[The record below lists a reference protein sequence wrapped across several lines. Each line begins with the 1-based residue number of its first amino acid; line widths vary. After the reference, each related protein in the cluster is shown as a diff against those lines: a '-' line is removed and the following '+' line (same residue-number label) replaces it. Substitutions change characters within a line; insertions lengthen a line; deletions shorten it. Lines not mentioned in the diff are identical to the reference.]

1 MQRKKVSTGTNNA
14 AAVLELDDDEQLIE
28 TVTTTKAIGR
38 QRRPKPAEIEP
49 EPIIGE
55 IEDDDDDDQD
65 TDDRP
70 SYSDTSLAALLY
82 GDGDEPLESQFCT
95 VMIRRNPDSM
105 NDRFL
110 NPCGSLSNLAPMR
123 NIELTAERMD
133 IEERV
138 RSEYGGGHYFFQLH
152 FDNRLRSSW
161 KATLAD
167 DPAAIRTAKADAAP
181 QPIAST
187 AAAAAAP
194 LADPMD
200 SFIASLK
207 QTAELKSL
215 LFGDTESRMQ
225 AEIDRLRAEAET
237 ARNATPPEPLSEEIL
252 LWKMAKEMPESEAK
266 NRLLDK
272 LVPVDEAGNRHWIA
286 DVAAVVMENKDTILG
301 LVGSLFG
308 GAAQPAASQ
317 PNVMDMLRQP
327 APAALPQHRSAFSRT
342 KPPAD
347 PAPAETPPPAGS
359 GPAVTLA
366 GFDEN
371 TPPPDYV
378 SETVIDG
385 RDLTK
390 GDETAIDAEI
400 TSEVKDAKP
409 KRKRDAAA

>member
-187 AAAAAAP
+187 ATAAAAP

-272 LVPVDEAGNRHWIA
+272 LVPVDEAGDRHWIA

-308 GAAQPAASQ
+308 GGAAQPAAPQ

-327 APAALPQHRSAFSRT
+327 APAALPQHRSAFART

-347 PAPAETPPPAGS
+347 PAPAETPPPA
-359 GPAVTLA
+359 
-366 GFDEN
+366 E
-371 TPPPDYV
+371 
-378 SETVIDG
+378 SETPDIDLPPLLDDTYLDNATN
-385 RDLTK
+385 DLTK

-400 TSEVKDAKP
+400 TNEVKDAKP